1 MYVGDDSVTETMNDI
16 LRAAFTED
24 KPILEATQRQEEN
37 AQAVSTVQLAIDRG
51 PLAYRARISQ
61 MVELETDQQSG
72 VIPNSESSSQMGQP
86 FRSWTA

>member
-37 AQAVSTVQLAIDRG
+37 AQAVSTVLSDMRRGADRKAG
-51 PLAYRARISQ
+51 QGRRASLRAR
-61 MVELETDQQSG
+61 
-72 VIPNSESSSQMGQP
+72 
-86 FRSWTA
+86 